1 MNMYGKKLR
10 ELRERLGIPQK
21 DLAKILNVERAAYTQ
36 YENEYNTIP
45 LIHLNTMANYFN
57 VSIDYLFEFTNT
69 KNYNNSKNEID
80 KIKSGLRIKEFRKEH
95 KLTQVKLA
103 SILNTT
109 HSVIADY
116 ERGRHLINTSFLYTI
131 CKKYNISADYLLGK
145 TNEPKYIK

>member
-1 MNMYGKKLR
+1 MYGKKLR

-45 LIHLNTMANYFN
+45 LIHLNTLANYFN

>member
-1 MNMYGKKLR
+1 MYVKKLR

-45 LIHLNTMANYFN
+45 LIHLNTLANYFN

>member
-1 MNMYGKKLR
+1 MYGKKLR

>member
-45 LIHLNTMANYFN
+45 LIHLNTLANYFN

>member
-1 MNMYGKKLR
+1 MYGKKLR

-80 KIKSGLRIKEFRKEH
+80 KIKSGLRIKDFRKEH